1 MNEKLAAIET
11 PQLQD
16 QVQIRRKQD
25 GDVEKKR
32 TKKKRRRPRKKKK
45 KAARSENHP
54 KEQRRRKERKLPRQK
69 YQGRGKDMSPPNQ
82 RLPQFLK
89 QGPAPV
95 TAPPM
100 TEFEPVVGYETYG
113 EEVPMNQQH
122 FQYFGHYGVAY
133 PQQQNSMYYNGAAS

>member
-25 GDVEKKR
+25 GDAEKKR

-45 KAARSENHP
+45 KAASSENHP

-82 RLPQFLK
+82 RLPQFFK
-89 QGPAPV
+89 QGFGNLQ
-95 TAPPM
+95 THS
-100 TEFEPVVGYETYG
+100 GL
-113 EEVPMNQQH
+113 H
-122 FQYFGHYGVAY
+122 KSIHYF
-133 PQQQNSMYYNGAAS
+133 NLFLDMFLE